1 MIVLDTNVISEIFC
15 PLPNAQVLDWL
26 QRQDAT
32 HLCTTTIT
40 RGELLFGVYLLP
52 PGRRRETLLAGLL
65 RIFQER
71 FADRVLPYDTAAA
84 DAHAELAAR
93 RRALGRSSSQSDLM
107 IAGIVRSLGLTLAT
121 RNTRNFQDCGIAL
134 VNPWD

>member
-65 RIFQER
+65 RISQER

>member
-1 MIVLDTNVISEIFC
+1 MIALDTNVISEVFC
-15 PLPNAQVLDWL
+15 PLPNARVLDWL
-26 QRQDAT
+26 QRQDSAQ
-32 HLCTTTIT
+32 LFTTTIT

-52 PGRRRETLLAGLL
+52 PGRRRETLLDGLL
-65 RIFQER
+65 RIFHER
-71 FADRVLPYDTAAA
+71 FPDRVLPYDTAAA

-107 IAGIVRSLGLTLAT
+107 IAGIVRSLGLMLAT
-121 RNTRNFQDCGIAL
+121 RNTRDFQDCGIAL